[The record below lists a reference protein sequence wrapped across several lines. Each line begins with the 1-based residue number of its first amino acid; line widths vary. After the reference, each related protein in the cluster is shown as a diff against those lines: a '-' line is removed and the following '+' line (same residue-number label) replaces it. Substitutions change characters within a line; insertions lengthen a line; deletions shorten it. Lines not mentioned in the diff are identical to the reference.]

1 MTVGGGRS
9 REAPVLTLDGP
20 SGSGKGTVSR
30 LVAARLG
37 WHFLDSGALYRLLA
51 LAARSRGVELGDEMA
66 LARLALELDVRFTG
80 GEDGE
85 EPQVWLEG
93 RDVSLELRTEE
104 AGADASRVAALPA
117 VRAALLERQRAFRQ
131 GPGLVADGR
140 DMGTV
145 VFPDAEAK
153 VFLDA
158 SVGERALRRYNQLKR
173 KGLRASLPE
182 LEREVAERDARDR
195 GRSVSPLRAAD
206 DAVVVDT
213 TSMALDAVVERVLEV
228 LRTAFPEVKG

>member
-1 MTVGGGRS
+1 
-9 REAPVLTLDGP
+9 
-20 SGSGKGTVSR
+20 
-30 LVAARLG
+30 
-37 WHFLDSGALYRLLA
+37 
-51 LAARSRGVELGDEMA
+51 
-66 LARLALELDVRFTG
+66 
-80 GEDGE
+80 
-85 EPQVWLEG
+85 
-93 RDVSLELRTEE
+93 
-104 AGADASRVAALPA
+104 

-213 TSMALDAVVERVLEV
+213 TSMALDAVVERVLAV
-228 LRTAFPEVKG
+228 VRTAFPEVKG